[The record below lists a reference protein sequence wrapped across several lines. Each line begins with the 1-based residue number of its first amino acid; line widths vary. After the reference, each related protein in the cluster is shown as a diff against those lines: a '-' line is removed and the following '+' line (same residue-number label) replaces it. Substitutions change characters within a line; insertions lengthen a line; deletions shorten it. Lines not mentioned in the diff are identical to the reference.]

1 MGSDEKELVARIKA
15 NENTFDASRTLYLSA
30 PVALR
35 SPLLQHELIVL
46 VAQHAR
52 LECELHNLRVKQAS

>member
-46 VAQHAR
+46 VAQHA
-52 LECELHNLRVKQAS
+52 EAGM